1 MSGSSPYRK
10 SRSLIEWGA
19 AAGVSSTAGII
30 AGLTI
35 RPLRELGALCIF
47 GAVGSAMMVWRG
59 LYGPPANTESD
70 SGDGVNG
77 SDGDGGGDGSD

>member
-1 MSGSSPYRK
+1 LSGSSPHRK
-10 SRSLIEWGA
+10 SRGLIGWGA

-59 LYGPPANTESD
+59 LYGPPADTESD
-70 SGDGVNG
+70 SSDGVDG
-77 SDGDGGGDGSD
+77 SDGDGGGDSGD